1 MSLFKIKLDS
11 KRSRKLESKTDNI
24 FGEINTCVLVDNNE
38 VLDTIGT
45 REKQTVARLDSNITK
60 DYLFNALYDLDYIE
74 DYAWKGFPEQRKI
87 AESNKQDW
95 IDDLYLKSLGIIYT
109 NYVSNKYGFDCYN
122 RKTGELIRGKT
133 ALNKVIK
140 RLHSVSGTRINFLS
154 KGIILRGVQHYKKIG
169 KSKFDYDK
177 HLNQYEYVKNLPR
190 NSAERRL
197 YIPSEWIDSLINDI
211 VAIESKYVYQ
221 DNKGNEYVNKQAVK
235 EDLKSLLDYPKYKE
249 HKDKLLE
256 IIENF
261 KIDDKKCLKLKLH

>member
-95 IDDLYLKSLGIIYT
+95 IDDLYLKSLGIIF
-109 NYVSNKYGFDCYN
+109 G
-122 RKTGELIRGKT
+122 L
-133 ALNKVIK
+133 
-140 RLHSVSGTRINFLS
+140 
-154 KGIILRGVQHYKKIG
+154 
-169 KSKFDYDK
+169 
-177 HLNQYEYVKNLPR
+177 
-190 NSAERRL
+190 
-197 YIPSEWIDSLINDI
+197 
-211 VAIESKYVYQ
+211 
-221 DNKGNEYVNKQAVK
+221 
-235 EDLKSLLDYPKYKE
+235 
-249 HKDKLLE
+249 
-256 IIENF
+256 
-261 KIDDKKCLKLKLH
+261 